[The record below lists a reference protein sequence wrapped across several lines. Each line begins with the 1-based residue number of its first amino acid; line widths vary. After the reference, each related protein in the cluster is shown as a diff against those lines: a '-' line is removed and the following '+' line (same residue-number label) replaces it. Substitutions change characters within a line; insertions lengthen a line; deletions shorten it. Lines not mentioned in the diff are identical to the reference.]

1 MKEIILDENGNP
13 IQNSVN
19 YENKR
24 KEIEKELSERLFDK
38 IGHEDIYEEKVDQQ
52 GNLIK
57 KKRKVSK
64 NEICPAI
71 SATRVQSVL
80 ESILRLYKP
89 MSILEAKELEPEEYL
104 KAYSEYS
111 KLVDYINEYIPFR
124 SIKQNY
130 CSFTGLLV
138 DDFETLMSD
147 QEYGNT
153 FKWIRDGF
161 AGNNFTDASSGL
173 YDSRAIITESQ
184 TRGDGLNMVK
194 NPEQINYNTYNT
206 LNYSEIEK
214 QLALYEGMLPQTPK
228 KLPKKEK

>member
-1 MKEIILDENGNP
+1 MKDIILDENGNP
-13 IQNSVN
+13 INFN
-19 YENKR
+19 IDYKKKR
-24 KEIEKELSERLFDK
+24 EDIEKELAERLFDK

-111 KLVDYINEYIPFR
+111 RLVDYINEYIPFR

-184 TRGDGLNMVK
+184 TRG
-194 NPEQINYNTYNT
+194 
-206 LNYSEIEK
+206 
-214 QLALYEGMLPQTPK
+214 
-228 KLPKKEK
+228 